1 MSEVANIED
10 IEQEIIDDFSLFES
24 ANDKNFYLMDLGDKL
39 NPLDEKYKVDENKIK
54 GCQSQVWLVS
64 HAEGDKIFFEADSDS
79 DITKGLIS
87 ILIRILSNHSFD
99 EVIKF
104 NLNDFMSRVQLNSF
118 ITQRRSNGFLSMVER
133 MKRDALAYKAKA
145 QLNS

>member
-10 IEQEIIDDFSLFES
+10 IEQEIIEDFSLFES

-87 ILIRILSNHSFD
+87 ILIRILSNHTFD

-104 NLNDFMSRVQLNSF
+104 DLNDFMSRVQLNSF

-133 MKRDALAYKAKA
+133 MKRDASAYKAKA
-145 QLNS
+145 QL

>member
-10 IEQEIIDDFSLFES
+10 VEQQIIEDFTLFES

-39 NPLDEKYKVDENKIK
+39 NPLDEKYKVDENKIR

-104 NLNDFMSRVQLNSF
+104 DLNDFMTRVQLNSF

-133 MKRDALAYKAKA
+133 MKRDALAYKTKA
-145 QLNS
+145 QL

>member
-1 MSEVANIED
+1 MSEVASIED

-24 ANDKNFYLMDLGDKL
+24 GNDKNFYLMDLGEKL
-39 NPLDEKYKVDENKIK
+39 NPLDAKYKIDENKIK
-54 GCQSQVWLVS
+54 GCQSQVWLIS
-64 HAEGDKIFFEADSDS
+64 YAEEGKILFEADSDS

-133 MKRDALAYKAKA
+133 MKKDALAYKAKA
-145 QLNS
+145 VL

>member
-1 MSEVANIED
+1 MSGVANIED
-10 IEQEIIDDFSLFES
+10 IEQEIIEDFSLFES

-104 NLNDFMSRVQLNSF
+104 DLNDFMSRVQLNSF

-133 MKRDALAYKAKA
+133 MKRDALTYKAKA
-145 QLNS
+145 HL

>member
-1 MSEVANIED
+1 MSEVASIED
-10 IEQEIIDDFSLFES
+10 IEQEIIDDFYLFES
-24 ANDKNFYLMDLGDKL
+24 SNDKNFYLMDLGEKL
-39 NPLDEKYKVDENKIK
+39 NPLDAKYKIDDNKIK
-54 GCQSQVWLVS
+54 GCQSQVWLIS
-64 HAEGDKIFFEADSDS
+64 HTEEGKIFFEADSDS

-133 MKRDALAYKAKA
+133 MKKDALAYKAKA
-145 QLNS
+145 GL

>member
-1 MSEVANIED
+1 MNEVASIED
-10 IEQEIIDDFSLFES
+10 IEQEIIEDFSLFES

-64 HAEGDKIFFEADSDS
+64 HAEGDKIFFDADSDS

-104 NLNDFMSRVQLNSF
+104 DLNDFMSRVQLNSF

-133 MKRDALAYKAKA
+133 MKRDALTYRAKA
-145 QLNS
+145 HL

>member
-1 MSEVANIED
+1 MSEIANIED
-10 IEQEIIDDFSLFES
+10 VEQQIIEDFTLFES

-39 NPLDEKYKVDENKIK
+39 NPLDEKYKVDENKIR

-104 NLNDFMSRVQLNSF
+104 DLNDFMTRVQLNSF

-133 MKRDALAYKAKA
+133 MKRDALAYKTKA
-145 QLNS
+145 QL

>member
-10 IEQEIIDDFSLFES
+10 IEQEIIEDFSLFES

-39 NPLDEKYKVDENKIK
+39 NSLDEKYKVDENKIK

-104 NLNDFMSRVQLNSF
+104 DLNDFMSRVQLNSF

-133 MKRDALAYKAKA
+133 MKRDALTYKAKA
-145 QLNS
+145 HL

>member
-10 IEQEIIDDFSLFES
+10 IEQEIIEDFSLFES
-24 ANDKNFYLMDLGDKL
+24 PNDKNFYLMDLGNKL
-39 NPLDEKYKVDENKIK
+39 KPLNEKDKVDENKIK

-87 ILIRILSNHSFD
+87 ILIRILSNHTFD
-99 EVIKF
+99 EVIRF
-104 NLNDFMSRVQLNSF
+104 DLNDFMSRVQLNSF

-133 MKRDALAYKAKA
+133 MKKDALAYKAKA
-145 QLNS
+145 QL

>member
-1 MSEVANIED
+1 MSEVASIED
-10 IEQEIIDDFSLFES
+10 IEQEIIEDFSLFETG
-24 ANDKNFYLMDLGDKL
+24 NDKNFYLMDLGEKL

-104 NLNDFMSRVQLNSF
+104 DLNDFMSRVKLNSF

-133 MKRDALAYKAKA
+133 MKKDALAYKVKA
-145 QLNS
+145 QL

>member
-10 IEQEIIDDFSLFES
+10 IEQEIIEDFSLFES

-99 EVIKF
+99 EVMKF
-104 NLNDFMSRVQLNSF
+104 DLNDFMSRVQLNSF

-133 MKRDALAYKAKA
+133 MKRDAMAYKAKA
-145 QLNS
+145 QL

>member
-1 MSEVANIED
+1 MSEVASIED

-24 ANDKNFYLMDLGDKL
+24 GNDKNFYLMDLGEKL
-39 NPLDEKYKVDENKIK
+39 NPLDAKYKIDENKIR
-54 GCQSQVWLVS
+54 GCQSQVWLIS
-64 HAEGDKIFFEADSDS
+64 HAQGNKIFFEADSDS

-133 MKRDALAYKAKA
+133 MKKDALAYKAKA
-145 QLNS
+145 QS

>member
-1 MSEVANIED
+1 MSEVASIED

-24 ANDKNFYLMDLGDKL
+24 GNDKNFYLMDLGEKL
-39 NPLDEKYKVDENKIK
+39 NPLDAKYKIDENKIR
-54 GCQSQVWLVS
+54 GCQSQVWLIS
-64 HAEGDKIFFEADSDS
+64 HAEGNKIFFEADSDS

-133 MKRDALAYKAKA
+133 MKKDALAYKAKA
-145 QLNS
+145 QS

>member
-1 MSEVANIED
+1 MSGVANIED
-10 IEQEIIDDFSLFES
+10 IEQEIIEDFSLFES

-64 HAEGDKIFFEADSDS
+64 HAEGDKIFFDADSDS

-104 NLNDFMSRVQLNSF
+104 DLNDFMSRVQLNSF

-133 MKRDALAYKAKA
+133 MKRDALTYKAKA
-145 QLNS
+145 HL

>member
-1 MSEVANIED
+1 MSEGASIED
-10 IEQEIIDDFSLFES
+10 IEQEIIDDFYLFES
-24 ANDKNFYLMDLGDKL
+24 SNDKNFYLMDLGEKL
-39 NPLDEKYKVDENKIK
+39 NPLDAKYKIDDNKIK
-54 GCQSQVWLVS
+54 GCQSQVWLIS
-64 HAEGDKIFFEADSDS
+64 HTEEGKIFFEADSDS

-133 MKRDALAYKAKA
+133 MKKDALAYKAKA
-145 QLNS
+145 GL

>member
-1 MSEVANIED
+1 MSGVANIED
-10 IEQEIIDDFSLFES
+10 IEQEIIEDFSLFES

-99 EVIKF
+99 QVIKF
-104 NLNDFMSRVQLNSF
+104 DLNDFMSRVQLNSF

-133 MKRDALAYKAKA
+133 MKRDALTYKAKA
-145 QLNS
+145 HL

>member
-133 MKRDALAYKAKA
+133 MKKDALAYKAKA
-145 QLNS
+145 QL